1 MSIAIRK
8 PAEIESLRK
17 ANRIVAKTLNHLK
30 ANIKPGLTLKEVDK
44 MGEDCQRYNQE
55 FEAEPR
61 QKDGHVLGGD

>member
-30 ANIKPGLTLKEVDK
+30 ANIKPGLTLKEGDK
-44 MGEDCQRYNQE
+44 MGEDFILSQ
-55 FEAEPR
+55 
-61 QKDGHVLGGD
+61 G